1 MKACVDQLLKLID
14 KSNDNFHKMRGSML
28 IWHLDRKT
36 KKRDPWV
43 LQLTSLKGERAEA
56 SWFVTAFLFAGIKN
70 AFKSALAMQLLR
82 ISSTLHSMTS

>member
-36 KKRDPWV
+36 KKRDPWA
-43 LQLTSLKGERAEA
+43 LQLTSLKGERGRVVLVCN
-56 SWFVTAFLFAGIKN
+56 SIFFAGIKN